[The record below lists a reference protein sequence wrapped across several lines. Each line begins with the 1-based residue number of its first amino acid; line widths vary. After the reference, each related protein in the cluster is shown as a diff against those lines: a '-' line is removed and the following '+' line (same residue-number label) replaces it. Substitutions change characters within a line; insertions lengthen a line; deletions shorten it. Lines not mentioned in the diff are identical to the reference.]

1 MKSTTAKGGIK
12 PYFLRAFYEWCCDQA
27 LTPYVTVF
35 INDQVKLPRQYTSD
49 ETITLNISQSAC
61 SGLLIDNHWLS
72 ATMRF
77 AGVSHAVL
85 IPMHNILSIFA
96 RETGQA
102 MAFEKEAESMAPST
116 PQPVLKSVQGGLTDP
131 ISEPN
136 CGKPPTKP
144 TNQGKSILHIVK
156 RPD

>member
-77 AGVSHAVL
+77 SGVSHAVL
-85 IPMHNILSIFA
+85 IPMHNILSVFA

-102 MAFEKEAESMAPST
+102 MVFEKEGETVMPT
-116 PQPVLKSVQGGLTDP
+116 PQPVLKSVQGNLTSQ
-131 ISEPN
+131 ISAPN
-136 CGKPPTKP
+136 GDKPPTKP
-144 TNQGKSILHIVK
+144 INQGKSILHIVK
-156 RPD
+156 